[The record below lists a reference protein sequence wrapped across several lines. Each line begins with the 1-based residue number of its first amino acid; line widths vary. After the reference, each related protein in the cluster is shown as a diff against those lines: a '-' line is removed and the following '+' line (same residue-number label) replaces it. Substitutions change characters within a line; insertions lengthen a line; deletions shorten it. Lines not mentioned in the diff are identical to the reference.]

1 MNGESPNTSPSPG
14 GGMRLSSPLFE
25 KGSRCWNGEAV
36 TGVAA
41 PLVIQHQAQAKQ
53 RGRDETLQRQH
64 DLMEVAALLR
74 PALLLKNL
82 V

>member
-14 GGMRLSSPLFE
+14 GGMRLVQRVVR
-25 KGSRCWNGEAV
+25 KGNPVLGGEAV
-36 TGVAA
+36 TGVAP